1 MMLRRHG
8 RSRSDIGHHGRLLPT
23 AICGLLKNASL
34 TLACSLLYVLKR
46 LHDVI
51 GH

>member
-1 MMLRRHG
+1 MRGYG
-8 RSRSDIGHHGRLLPT
+8 RSRSDIGHHGRLPT
-23 AICGLLKNASL
+23 AIRGLLKNVSL
-34 TLACSLLYVLKR
+34 TLACTLLYVLKR